1 MLRCSALV
9 AVAVLI
15 PFGAAPVFA
24 QAVADAQPGS
34 AAGRSG
40 PLTVVNLSVSRVLTI
55 VRSHPADAKE
65 SGQRRAEIRQ
75 AAVELFDFDEMSRR
89 LLGQRWTDATPEEQ
103 RDFVVLFTDLLERAY
118 LNTIGNYRLATI
130 TFQGETISGSYAQ
143 VQSRMAAGK
152 SEVAI
157 EYRLVEND
165 GRWAVYDVAVD
176 GVSLISNYRS
186 QFTSIL
192 KRMSFAQMLDR
203 LRNRE
208 ASMGSRQEAAGQ
220 WREHRM
226 THSSW
231 IVPLA
236 VSHLSTEGPRCTRH
250 EEKRSLRWAKPFLP
264 AKAEPTRN
272 MLQLIAASPTAT
284 ANLSHHDIGEKTI
297 RAYAG

>member
-1 MLRCSALV
+1 M
-9 AVAVLI
+9 
-15 PFGAAPVFA
+15 
-24 QAVADAQPGS
+24 
-34 AAGRSG
+34 
-40 PLTVVNLSVSRVLTI
+40 
-55 VRSHPADAKE
+55 
-65 SGQRRAEIRQ
+65 
-75 AAVELFDFDEMSRR
+75 
-89 LLGQRWTDATPEEQ
+89 
-103 RDFVVLFTDLLERAY
+103 VLFTDLLERAY

-208 ASMGSRQEAAGQ
+208 ASMGSRQEARRG
-220 WREHRM
+220 
-226 THSSW
+226 SD
-231 IVPLA
+231 
-236 VSHLSTEGPRCTRH
+236 
-250 EEKRSLRWAKPFLP
+250 
-264 AKAEPTRN
+264 
-272 MLQLIAASPTAT
+272 AS
-284 ANLSHHDIGEKTI
+284 IG
-297 RAYAG
+297 

>member
-1 MLRCSALV
+1 MPSIGSPNLRMPQTLRMLIRHGRRCSALV
-9 AVAVLI
+9 AIAVLI

-24 QAVADAQPGS
+24 QAVADAQPGA

-40 PLTVVNLSVSRVLTI
+40 PLIVVNSSVSRVLTI

-65 SGQRRAEIRQ
+65 NGQRRAEIRQ

-89 LLGQRWTDATPEEQ
+89 LLGQRWTDASPEEQ

-203 LRNRE
+203 LRSRE
-208 ASMGSRQEAAGQ
+208 ASMGSRQDAGQ
-220 WREHRM
+220 
-226 THSSW
+226 
-231 IVPLA
+231 
-236 VSHLSTEGPRCTRH
+236 
-250 EEKRSLRWAKPFLP
+250 
-264 AKAEPTRN
+264 
-272 MLQLIAASPTAT
+272 
-284 ANLSHHDIGEKTI
+284 
-297 RAYAG
+297 